1 MVETLYINMKKF
13 FLASWAIIKA
23 IYAIVGVIFITPI
36 AVIFALTDIGAK
48 KLSKWIKTFNRR
60 K

>member
-1 MVETLYINMKKF
+1 MKKF

-60 K
+60 N